1 MLTGMKRGI
10 RLRSYATVLCWLETY
25 RTKLFC
31 LFRGCVFWLIVDLG
45 LFLWNISVHSN
56 WLGRCTKQGKS
67 TLSVMS
73 DENSVRGSEI
83 ESILLNACQWLMV
96 LSHHITLQ
104 WILII
109 LLACSVKGI
118 VHPRI
123 KPLINLLVL
132 MFFQT
137 KTFCSFKQ
145 TRLSEL
151 LIYVPW
157 KRIVIVNN
165 ACKILHAK
173 YIFNKIYI
181 KYFKLF

>member
-1 MLTGMKRGI
+1 
-10 RLRSYATVLCWLETY
+10 
-25 RTKLFC
+25 
-31 LFRGCVFWLIVDLG
+31 
-45 LFLWNISVHSN
+45 
-56 WLGRCTKQGKS
+56 
-67 TLSVMS
+67 
-73 DENSVRGSEI
+73 
-83 ESILLNACQWLMV
+83 MV

-123 KPLINLLVL
+123 KPLIHLLVL

-165 ACKILHAK
+165 ACKILHANIYLIK
-173 YIFNKIYI
+173 YTWIFLIILVNYNIFNICCYNAHYKNDKYWHMTLELYSKSVRNRWKMVIVTSSNLVSLLSDLYTIQCKI
-181 KYFKLF
+181 